1 MTNTLALRPGWT
13 PLTIGLMVLGFIV
26 FWPLGFAMLAY
37 ILWGDRFHRMASD
50 ASESFR
56 ANGWGCSARG
66 AAMRSASTGFGATGN
81 VAFDEYR
88 KREIERI
95 EAERRKLDEMRA
107 EFDSYL
113 AELRRAKDKEEF
125 DRFMADRDRRERE
138 GGAA

>member
-37 ILWGDRFHRMASD
+37 ILWGDRLHRMASD
-50 ASESFR
+50 AGESFR
-56 ANGWGCSARG
+56 ANGWGCSGSRSMRT
-66 AAMRSASTGFGATGN
+66 AATSFSATGN

-113 AELRRAKDKEEF
+113 SELRRAKDKEEF
-125 DRFMADRDRRERE
+125 DRFMSDRDRRERE

>member
-37 ILWGDRFHRMASD
+37 ILWGDRLHRMAND
-50 ASESFR
+50 AGESFR
-56 ANGWGCSARG
+56 ASGWNCSGRSP
-66 AAMRSASTGFGATGN
+66 MRSSGLSATGN

-125 DRFMADRDRRERE
+125 DRFMSDRDRRERE
-138 GGAA
+138 GGTA